1 MIKNQQWIFGAIERG
16 SRKVFLKCV
25 QNRNSET
32 LLELIREVIQP
43 GTTIVSDLWR
53 AYAGIDTLPEG
64 YTHWTINH
72 SENFV
77 DPDNRLA
84 HTQGVESNWQ
94 KFKAGHKNRYGN
106 LFSFAK

>member
-1 MIKNQQWIFGAIERG
+1 MTGNISEVHFFHNACKILGRVIKNQQWIFGAIERG

-53 AYAGIDTLPEG
+53 AYA
-64 YTHWTINH
+64 
-72 SENFV
+72 
-77 DPDNRLA
+77 
-84 HTQGVESNWQ
+84 
-94 KFKAGHKNRYGN
+94 AGMCN
-106 LFSFAK
+106 